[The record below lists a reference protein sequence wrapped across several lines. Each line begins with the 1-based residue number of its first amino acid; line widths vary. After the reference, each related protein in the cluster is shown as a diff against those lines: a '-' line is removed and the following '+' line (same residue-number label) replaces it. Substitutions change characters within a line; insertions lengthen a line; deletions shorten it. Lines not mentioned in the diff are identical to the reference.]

1 MLKKILRS
9 IVPAVL
15 ITLPIGSVYAFS
27 LFAPLMAE
35 HLGASIRS
43 VQFAFSLSIFF
54 LGMGAAFFGPIVEKN
69 IKVAGML
76 ASFLFGIGC
85 ITTALAMQFK
95 SIWLLYIGYGLLC
108 GLGQGTGYIVP
119 VKTLLLWFPKHKGLA
134 AAVSIISFGLG
145 SSFCSWL
152 FKLIYPTTG
161 IVSIYAVL
169 AIVYFWM
176 MLSGSLLIKKPENE
190 NSYDSASTNKM
201 PLKQI
206 LCDRFFL
213 QSWLFMFLNISAGL
227 ALIGVT
233 ASMFKEVGISSNV
246 VITLMV
252 VCGVMNGAG
261 RLAFAAFADMLKTR
275 LDIWLALLGI
285 SIVLAASSS
294 CIYVPIA
301 VAAMVLGVN
310 TCYGAGFSTIPGILS
325 DHYGN
330 NQLSTIH
337 GLTLSAW
344 GFAGLVGNQLSIL
357 VHNLTGS
364 FYGVAILT
372 LAMYAVNFINVFG
385 LKAKHGKENTIH

>member
-1 MLKKILRS
+1 MFKKILRS

-27 LFAPLMAE
+27 LFAPLMSE
-35 HLGASIRS
+35 HICESIRS

-54 LGMGAAFFGPIVEKN
+54 LGMGAAFFGPLVEKN
-69 IKVAGML
+69 IKVAGII
-76 ASFLFGIGC
+76 AACLFGTGC
-85 ITTALAMQFK
+85 IVTALSMQFK
-95 SIWLLYIGYGLLC
+95 SIWLLYLGYGLLC

-152 FKLIYPTTG
+152 FKIIYPATG
-161 IVSIYAVL
+161 IVAIYAVL
-169 AIVYFWM
+169 AVIYFWM
-176 MLSGSLLIKKPENE
+176 MLFGSFLIKKPKAESDVVVAQTTSNM
-190 NSYDSASTNKM
+190 S
-201 PLKQI
+201 LKQI

-213 QSWLFMFLNISAGL
+213 KSWLFMFLNISAGL

-233 ASMFKEVGISSNV
+233 ASMFKEVGISNNA
-246 VITLMV
+246 VIALMV
-252 VCGVMNGAG
+252 FCGVMNGAG
-261 RLAFAAFADMLKTR
+261 RLVFAAIADALKTR

-285 SIVLAASSS
+285 SIILAASSS
-294 CIYVPIA
+294 CAYLPVA
-301 VAAMVLGVN
+301 VAAMVLGIN
-310 TCYGAGFSTIPGILS
+310 ACYGAGFSTIPGILS

-357 VHNLTGS
+357 VHNITGS
-364 FYGVAILT
+364 FYSVAILI
-372 LAMYAVNFINVFG
+372 LAMYIVNFINVAG
-385 LKAKHGKENTIH
+385 LRKISKK